1 MRNQRIPV
9 KDLILPKLKNE
20 NQSNKKGAPKTDVH
34 VSGGA
39 LILLYVKAS
48 DMCRELLL
56 HSYCGALRLLDFHF
70 LVLNSRSS
78 PQGVISGPLSDICQA
93 F

>member
-1 MRNQRIPV
+1 MNQRIPV

-20 NQSNKKGAPKTDVH
+20 NQSNKKGVPKTDVH

-39 LILLYVKAS
+39 LILLYVRAS

-56 HSYCGALRLLDFHF
+56 HSYCGALSFLDFHF

-78 PQGVISGPLSDICQA
+78 PQGFFSGPLSDIRQA